1 MDQNNPSRFIYP
13 SESIVKNANVT
24 EYEKAYRLFN

>member
-1 MDQNNPSRFIYP
+1 MDQNNQSRFIYP

-24 EYEKAYRLFN
+24 EYEQGISSFN